1 MNTDHAAGK
10 RFVRDRLT
18 WEAYILLGYYGYLL
32 NILGPITPFLKA
44 KLNITYTQASFHF
57 SAFAVGMIVAGLCG
71 DLAVKRLGRK
81 RALWTGA
88 VGMAGGVAL
97 LAFGERPSVTIGAAL
112 HMGMLGSL
120 LLVLVPAILADRHGQ
135 HNTIAVSE
143 ANVVASFVSA
153 MAPMLVGFSA
163 RSFNEWRIPLFL
175 SMAALALIGWLFRS
189 QQIPD
194 KTIHANTNASAQ
206 RRLPS
211 SYWMFWL
218 VLVLVVSV
226 EFCMIFWGA
235 DYLEREAGLARATAA
250 SVLSVF
256 LWAMMLSRWVGSRL
270 VRFFSTTRLVIGAL
284 VLSSISFVLYWGFSS
299 PIIVIAGLF
308 FSGLGIANLYPLIL
322 SHALGEAPENTNLAS
337 ARAALASG
345 AAILVLPLLLG
356 SLADRVGLRPAYG
369 VVAALLLLSF
379 GMFWVATRASTARRA
394 NMRVPGST
402 QRLSS

>member
-1 MNTDHAAGK
+1 MNTDHVAGK

-44 KLNITYTQASFHF
+44 KLNITYTLASFHF
-57 SAFAVGMIVAGLCG
+57 SAFAAGMILAGLGG
-71 DLAVKRLGRK
+71 DLALKRLGRK
-81 RALWTGA
+81 RAFWIGA

-97 LAFGERPSVTIGAAL
+97 LTFGEHPSVTVGAAFL
-112 HMGMLGSL
+112 MGSLGSL
-120 LLVLVPAILADRHGQ
+120 LLVLVPAILADHHGQ

-143 ANVVASFVSA
+143 ANVIASFASA

-175 SMAALALIGWLFRS
+175 SLAACALIGWLFRS

-194 KTIHANTNASAQ
+194 KTIHADTDASAQ
-206 RRLPS
+206 RRLSPS
-211 SYWMFWL
+211 FWMFWL
-218 VLVLVVSV
+218 TLVLVVSV

-235 DYLEREAGLARATAA
+235 DYLEHEAGLARATAA
-250 SVLSVF
+250 AVLSVF

-270 VRFFSTTRLVIGAL
+270 VRSFSTTRLVMGTL

-299 PIIVIAGLF
+299 PIVVVAGLF

-345 AAILVLPLLLG
+345 TAILILPLVLG
-356 SLADRVGLRPAYG
+356 SLADRVGLRLAYG
-369 VVAALLLLSF
+369 VVVALLLLSF
-379 GMFWVATRASTARRA
+379 GMFWAATRASTANRA
-394 NMRVPGST
+394 NSRTPGSP